1 MLDDTLKYSPIYWM
15 KYNIRIKQRKK
26 SHVIFH
32 KKGGDGVNRNVQD
45 KNFRNETIISSIT

>member
-45 KNFRNETIISSIT
+45 KNFRNETIMSSIT